1 MNTVEATQAILMY
14 GLVPL
19 WIAAGLADWFC
30 HRSTDI
36 AHTSGLRENL
46 LHWLLMA
53 EGGLVLV
60 AVALFEVNAA
70 VLLIAF
76 AGFLAHELTTYLELR
91 YTVEK
96 REVRPVEQMVH
107 SFMELLPLA
116 IIALLAVLQWDQ
128 VLALF
133 DEGTPDFGLRPK
145 DEPWP
150 APYLAAAGLAVMVCN
165 LLPMVEETLRCLRAR
180 RR

>member
-1 MNTVEATQAILMY
+1 VSSVAAAEALVMY
-14 GLVPL
+14 AVVPL
-19 WIAAGLADWFC
+19 WIAAGLADWAC
-30 HRSTDI
+30 HRSTRI
-36 AHTSGLRENL
+36 ERTSGLRENL
-46 LHWLLMA
+46 LHWLLLA

-91 YTVEK
+91 YTVPR

-107 SFMELLPLA
+107 SFMELLPLV
-116 IIALLAVLQWDQ
+116 ILALLAVMQWDQ

-133 DEGTPDFGLRPK
+133 DAGRPDFGLAFK
-145 DEPWP
+145 DQPWP
-150 APYLAAAGLAVMVCN
+150 LPYLAAAGLAVLVSN
-165 LLPMVEETLRCLRAR
+165 VLPMVEETIRCLRR

>member
-1 MNTVEATQAILMY
+1 VTTVAAEALLMY
-14 GLVPL
+14 GVVPL
-19 WIAAGLADWFC
+19 WIAAGLADWAC
-30 HRSTDI
+30 HRSTAI
-36 AHTSGLRENL
+36 AQTSGLGENL

-53 EGGLVLV
+53 QGGLVLLAV
-60 AVALFEVNAA
+60 AVFEVDAA

-91 YTVEK
+91 YTVA
-96 REVRPVEQMVH
+96 RRQVRPVEQMVH

-116 IIALLAVLQWDQ
+116 ILVLLAVMGWDQ

-145 DEPWP
+145 DAPWP
-150 APYLAAAGLAVMVCN
+150 LPYLAAAGLAVLVFN
-165 LLPMVEETLRCLRAR
+165 VLPMAEETIRCLRAKR
-180 RR
+180 